1 MSSKF
6 SSSPNFCCLFYI
18 SKNFQPGL
26 NSDDARVILIIKIPM
41 TVSKSYAREGA
52 GRERKERKRERG
64 GVSSLHMDIKLCFL
78 APYIHYQVTK
88 ENSFGYML
96 EI

>member
-1 MSSKF
+1 M
-6 SSSPNFCCLFYI
+6 L
-18 SKNFQPGL
+18 
-26 NSDDARVILIIKIPM
+26 
-41 TVSKSYAREGA
+41 EGA

-78 APYIHYQVTK
+78 APYIHDRVTK